1 MGILSQE
8 SVKSNS
14 PRRFCVECGAEAV
27 HEVVHITDT
36 GPGQRVFGMCA
47 ACLAEEYIPTD
58 IPRRSL
64 K

>member
-1 MGILSQE
+1 MSILSQE

-14 PRRFCVECGAEAV
+14 PRRFCCECGDEAA
-27 HEVVHITDT
+27 HEVTRITDT

-47 ACLAEEYIPTD
+47 ACLAEEYDPD